1 MGSEEILLTTG
12 VPDEFGKALRNENG
26 LYKVNNYEPTNKN
39 APYKAKKC
47 STPKPYKGHTYKH
60 TIIHNRQYK
69 EYEPRTY
76 DRVYVM
82 SKLHHDKPK
91 QEKEQKPPEEPKK
104 TKTPEPTARPVT
116 PSLPYSAVGAVK
128 RSLLLTEKVRTA
140 TPEQSYSV
148 FS

>member
-1 MGSEEILLTTG
+1 MGSEEVLLTTG
-12 VPDEFGKALRNENG
+12 VPDEFGKALRSENG

-47 STPKPYKGHTYKH
+47 STPKPYKGHAYEH
-60 TIIHNRQYK
+60 TINLNRQYK
-69 EYEPRTY
+69 EYEPHTY

-82 SKLHHDKPK
+82 TKLHHDKPK
-91 QEKEQKPPEEPKK
+91 QEKTQEPPAEPQKTE
-104 TKTPEPTARPVT
+104 TPEPPPRPVT

-140 TPEQSYSV
+140 TPEQGYSV

>member
-1 MGSEEILLTTG
+1 M
-12 VPDEFGKALRNENG
+12 
-26 LYKVNNYEPTNKN
+26 YKVNNYEPTNKN
-39 APYKAKKC
+39 TPYKAKKC

-104 TKTPEPTARPVT
+104 TKTPEPTVNIHF
-116 PSLPYSAVGAVK
+116 VGFLQYNLMQNTFG
-128 RSLLLTEKVRTA
+128 LL
-140 TPEQSYSV
+140 V
-148 FS
+148 FWYFKLYLGFV

>member
-1 MGSEEILLTTG
+1 M
-12 VPDEFGKALRNENG
+12 
-26 LYKVNNYEPTNKN
+26 YKVNNYEPTNKN

-91 QEKEQKPPEEPKK
+91 QEKEQKLPEEPKK
-104 TKTPEPTARPVT
+104 TKTPEHTVNIHF
-116 PSLPYSAVGAVK
+116 VGFLQYNLMQNTFG
-128 RSLLLTEKVRTA
+128 LL
-140 TPEQSYSV
+140 V
-148 FS
+148 FWYFKLYLGFV